1 MSAKGQTI
9 TDVIS
14 IPTKEI
20 IGSVLNLRDS
30 FDDGAEWEEERL
42 ILELAAARLMTFARL
57 SRFMFTGIIVTNLL
71 WVGRTLGYY

>member
-9 TDVIS
+9 SDAIS

-20 IGSVLNLRDS
+20 IGSVLNLRAR
-30 FDDGAEWEEERL
+30 FDEVKWEEERL

-71 WVGRTLGYY
+71 WVGRTIVGT